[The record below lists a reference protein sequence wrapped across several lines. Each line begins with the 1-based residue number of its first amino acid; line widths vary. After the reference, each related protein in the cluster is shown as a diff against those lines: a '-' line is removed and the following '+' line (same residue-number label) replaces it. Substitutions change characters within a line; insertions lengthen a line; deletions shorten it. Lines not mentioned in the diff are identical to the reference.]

1 MGHSENPRNYMAGKG
16 LAEMNAFI
24 AIAEQRS
31 FAKAAVRLG
40 LSASTLSET
49 LRRLEERLGVRLIE
63 RTTRSV
69 APTEAGERLLA
80 RLRPVLEDY
89 ESALESINDFRAT
102 PSGTLRLSVAPPAAD
117 LVLAPLL
124 ARFAAQYPEIRLEI
138 TVDDALADIVAGRF
152 DAGMRHGERLERDM
166 IALRVS
172 EELRQGIA
180 ASRAYFEGRGRPETP
195 DDLRR
200 HNCIRIR
207 LSSGALLSWRFARK
221 GRTFEVAV
229 EGSLVVNDVALALRA
244 MRDGAGLLQ
253 LPTDYFA
260 QGIAAGELESV
271 LSDWMPNRTDTLF
284 LYYSSRRQMRAPL
297 QAFLDFLRQNR
308 KVSRDRLRPG
318 PG

>member
-1 MGHSENPRNYMAGKG
+1 MAGPG

-40 LSASTLSET
+40 LSPSTLSET

-69 APTEAGERLLA
+69 APTDAGERLLA

-89 ESALESINDFRAT
+89 EAALESINDFRAT
-102 PSGTLRLSVAPPAAD
+102 PSGSLRLTVAPPAAD

-138 TVDDALADIVAGRF
+138 TIDDALTDIVADRF
-152 DAGMRHGERLERDM
+152 DAGLRRGERLARDM
-166 IALRVS
+166 IALRVT
-172 EELRQGIA
+172 EELRHGIVG
-180 ASRAYFEGRGRPETP
+180 SRAYLERRGRPETP
-195 DDLRR
+195 QDLKR

-207 LSSGALLSWRFARK
+207 LSSGALLPWRFARK
-221 GRTFEVAV
+221 GRPFEIAA
-229 EGSLVVNDVALALRA
+229 EGTLIVNDLALALRA

-253 LPTDYFA
+253 LPTDYVED
-260 QGIAAGELESV
+260 GIAAGELESV
-271 LSDWMPNRTDTLF
+271 LADWMPARSDAFF

-297 QAFLDFLRQNR
+297 QAFLDFLRQSMKAR
-308 KVSRDRLRPG
+308 RDRPRLRRDQVRQ
-318 PG
+318 